1 MIPSH
6 ISIKKLHGYKNLEIP
21 FDDPYMILL
30 AENGQGKTSVL
41 NLIYGALCNDAK
53 RISSIN
59 FEKMSVR
66 FPGGEEFHITSEDLT
81 TSTKDLNGKGIKY
94 LKSKLSKK
102 DFDEVLLQIKSGTNH
117 RDIHKDFMQ
126 RNYMLPGAA
135 FRDAAEELSGQE
147 IDFSSGLSE
156 TLNDI
161 NSRFGCTPLYLPTYR
176 RIEEDFMR
184 LGLDEQPT
192 QTRGINFGV
201 KDVENK
207 LEEMRKAILTSSNE
221 SFSRVNGEILAK
233 LINGFKLTQDDIDQV
248 RSLDRLDVVL
258 ERIGGHMKASEKEQI
273 DHLFHSGQIFAEIK
287 YEPLIYFLSNMV
299 KVYRQQKKYDLALR
313 DFTEKCNGY
322 LVAQKL
328 VYDENAVTVKALNKF
343 TEHPVDLK
351 DMSSGEKQVVSLFA
365 KLYLDSVATDSD
377 ENLAIFFDEPE
388 LSLSVEWQE
397 KLLPDIIASQKC
409 CFLFS
414 VTHSPFILKGVKP
427 YARDMSEYVQMRV
440 SDEQG

>member
-1 MIPSH
+1 MTPSH

-21 FDDPYMILL
+21 FDDPYIILL

-41 NLIYGALCNDAK
+41 NLIYGALCNDAT

-66 FPGGEEFHITSEDLT
+66 FPDGEEFHIAAEDMT
-81 TSTKDLNGKGIKY
+81 TRTMDLNGNGIRY
-94 LKSKLSKK
+94 LRNKLSEKE
-102 DFDEVLLQIKSGTNH
+102 FDEVMLRIKSGRNPLDIYRDFKSRH
-117 RDIHKDFMQ
+117 RT
-126 RNYMLPGAA
+126 LASAA

-147 IDFSSGLSE
+147 IDFSSGFSE
-156 TLNDI
+156 TLTEI

-207 LEEMRKAILTSSNE
+207 LEEMRKAILASSNE

-233 LINGFKLTQDDIDQV
+233 LINGFELTQDDIDQV
-248 RSLDRLDVVL
+248 RSLDRLDLVL
-258 ERIGGHMKASEKEQI
+258 ERIGGHMKADEKEQI
-273 DHLFHSGQIFAEIK
+273 DHLFHTGQIFVENK

-299 KVYRQQKKYDLALR
+299 KVYRQQKKYDVALR
-313 DFTEKCNGY
+313 DFTDKCNGY

-328 VYDENAVTVKALNKF
+328 VYDENAVTVKAINKF

-351 DMSSGEKQVVSLFA
+351 DMSSGEKQIVSLFA
-365 KLYLDSVATDSD
+365 KLYLDSVAADSD

-397 KLLPDIIASQKC
+397 KLLPDIIASKKC
-409 CFLFS
+409 RFLFS

-427 YARDMSEYVQMRV
+427 YARDMSEYVHMRAA
-440 SDEQG
+440 DEQG

>member
-1 MIPSH
+1 MTPSH
-6 ISIKKLHGYKNLEIP
+6 ISIKKLHGYKDLEIP
-21 FDDPYMILL
+21 FDDPYIILL

-41 NLIYGALCNDAK
+41 NLIYGALCNDPT

-59 FEKMSVR
+59 FEKMSVH
-66 FPGGEEFHITSEDLT
+66 FPDGEEFHIASEDMATRT
-81 TSTKDLNGKGIKY
+81 TNLNGNGTRY
-94 LKSKLSKK
+94 LRNKLSEKE
-102 DFDEVLLQIKSGTNH
+102 FDEVMLQIKSGKNPLDIH
-117 RDIHKDFMQ
+117 RDFKLRH
-126 RNYMLPGAA
+126 RTLASAA

-147 IDFSSGLSE
+147 IEFSSGLSE
-156 TLNDI
+156 MLNEI

-233 LINGFKLTQDDIDQV
+233 LINGFELTQDDIDQV
-248 RSLDRLDVVL
+248 RSLDRLDLVL
-258 ERIGGHMKASEKEQI
+258 ERIGGHMKAEEKEQI
-273 DHLFHSGQIFAEIK
+273 DHLFHTGQIFAENK

-313 DFTEKCNGY
+313 DFTDKCNGY

-343 TEHPVDLK
+343 TERPVDLK

-365 KLYLDSVATDSD
+365 KLYLDSVAADSD

-397 KLLPDIIASQKC
+397 KLLPDIIASKKC
-409 CFLFS
+409 RFLFS
-414 VTHSPFILKGVKP
+414 VTHSPFILK
-427 YARDMSEYVQMRV
+427 A
-440 SDEQG
+440 